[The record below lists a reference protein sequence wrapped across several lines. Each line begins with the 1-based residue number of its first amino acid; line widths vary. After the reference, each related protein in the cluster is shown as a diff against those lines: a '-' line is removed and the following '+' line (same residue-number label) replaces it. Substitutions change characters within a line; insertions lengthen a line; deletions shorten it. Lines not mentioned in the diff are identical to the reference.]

1 LSQPE
6 LKVILN
12 GYTDASGSTEYNRMV
27 SESRA
32 SAVKMYFAGKE
43 VNPTR
48 ITVVGHGAQNF
59 VAGNESEEG
68 RRMNRR
74 VEINILK

>member
-1 LSQPE
+1 
-6 LKVILN
+6 
-12 GYTDASGSTEYNRMV
+12 
-27 SESRA
+27 
-32 SAVKMYFAGKE
+32 MYFAGKE

-48 ITVVGHGAQNF
+48 ISVVGHGAQNF